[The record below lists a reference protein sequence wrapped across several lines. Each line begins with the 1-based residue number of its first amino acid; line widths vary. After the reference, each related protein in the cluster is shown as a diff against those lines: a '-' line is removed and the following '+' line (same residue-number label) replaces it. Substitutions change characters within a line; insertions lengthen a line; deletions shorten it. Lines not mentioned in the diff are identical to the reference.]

1 MNDGWVIGVD
11 LGGTTLSVGAASRDG
26 TRRAAMRTV
35 ATRAEE
41 GADAVVGRIVAE
53 VRRTVAD
60 LHASHGATPGDVLGV
75 GIGSPGPLD
84 RHTGVVIVTPN
95 LGWRNFPLRD
105 RVAEGTGLDAT
116 LDNDANCAALG
127 EWWMGAARGGR
138 HVVAF
143 TLGTGVGGGIIV
155 DGRLYHGA
163 SDMAG
168 EIGHMTIESGGRR
181 CGCGNDGC
189 LEAYVSGPAIAARA
203 REALAHGAPSALR
216 DVEALTA
223 ADVYAAAERGDP
235 VAVLLVQAT
244 ARYLGIGIANVLN
257 ALNPDVVVVAGGVT
271 QAGDLLFTPMREEVS
286 RRAFAP
292 AVAAARLVPGALGA
306 EAGVL
311 GAAATFLQQRGLT

>member
-1 MNDGWVIGVD
+1 VGVD
-11 LGGTTLSVGAASRDG
+11 LGGTTLSVGAASRNG
-26 TRRAAMRTV
+26 ERRAAMRTV

-53 VRRTVAD
+53 VRSVVAE
-60 LHASHGATPGDVLGV
+60 LHASHGVAPGDVLGV

-84 RHTGVVIVTPN
+84 RVSGVVIVTPN

-105 RVAEGTGLDAT
+105 RVADGTGLVAT

-127 EWWMGAARGGR
+127 EWWLGAARGGR

-203 REALAHGAPSALR
+203 REALANGAPSVLR
-216 DVEALTA
+216 NEASLTA
-223 ADVYAAAERGDP
+223 ADVYGAAAAGDP
-235 VAVLLVQAT
+235 MAVLLVQAT
-244 ARYLGIGIANVLN
+244 ARYLGIGVANVLN

-271 QAGDLLFTPMREEVS
+271 QAGDLLFTPLREEVA

-306 EAGVL
+306 EAGVV
-311 GAAATFLQQRGLT
+311 GAAATFLQQRGLA